1 MRLQPPDQLSTVLIW
16 LSAIFMA
23 TKQGVESWPAAREAM
38 PAMSAGWLNFVPL
51 VLLAVAAGVTI
62 YRSTSPREAAQSAPP
77 AGPDQG
83 REAASLFPTLHTAH
97 RNARAALADASPS
110 ARERVAEI
118 RLPAVRAAM
127 LSAQK
132 AFGTPMPPEEGT
144 TLAMELEFH
153 LRVLEEMLPYLRE
166 GHVDEARSKA
176 QAVIDYVMDRR
187 PAGKA

>member
-1 MRLQPPDQLSTVLIW
+1 
-16 LSAIFMA
+16 
-23 TKQGVESWPAAREAM
+23 
-38 PAMSAGWLNFVPL
+38 
-51 VLLAVAAGVTI
+51 
-62 YRSTSPREAAQSAPP
+62 
-77 AGPDQG
+77 
-83 REAASLFPTLHTAH
+83 
-97 RNARAALADASPS
+97 
-110 ARERVAEI
+110 
-118 RLPAVRAAM
+118 M